1 MAAVLMDLLQK
12 HLKMMIAYQQ
22 IHVILMILDVVSIMN
37 LQLDM
42 KMIIVVT
49 LLHTVAVM
57 MM

>member
-12 HLKMMIAYQQ
+12 PLKMMIAYQQ